1 MAKVTRVPH
10 DGRMIFGGKG
20 SSTPFRPKPTAS
32 PATQSLQ
39 PDEALDILAPGQ
51 EDPEPAMK
59 GARISLET
67 SMAKWAQEAFDE
79 GMAAR
84 AARRQ
89 STDNPETVQSP
100 SQASTTRKPSDQA

>member
-20 SSTPFRPKPTAS
+20 SLTPFRPKLTAS
-32 PATQSLQ
+32 PATQSPQ

-59 GARISLET
+59 GARISLEA
-67 SMAKWAQEAFDE
+67 SMLRSFQEFLDKEIAV
-79 GMAAR
+79 
-84 AARRQ
+84 Q
-89 STDNPETVQSP
+89 PPSTGSPETAQSP
-100 SQASTTRKPSDQA
+100 SQASTTRKPSGQA

>member
-10 DGRMIFGGKG
+10 DGRLIFGSKG
-20 SSTPFRPKPTAS
+20 SLTPFRPKPTAS
-32 PATQSLQ
+32 PATQSPQ

-67 SMAKWAQEAFDE
+67 SMAKWSQEAFDE
-79 GMAAR
+79 EMAAR

-89 STDNPETVQSP
+89 STDSPETVQD
-100 SQASTTRKPSDQA
+100 STTREPSGKA